1 MGLYDREYAR
11 ASRGPGGFSPGRLSP
26 TGFPRLSFTH
36 WLIIINI
43 AVFAIDAL
51 ASARGLYLP
60 VHYGDVIASQVDPSS
75 KTIMYPK
82 APPRPAGALNPRTA
96 TVVLPII
103 DLSNGAKVGER
114 AYRWMPPL
122 TAIGH
127 FSTARGFLQ
136 LEVWRLVT
144 FQFLHADLTHLL
156 FNMMGL
162 FFFGPI
168 VEEAVRKRR
177 RYGAYYL
184 VCGICGALM
193 YMALNLAGAVFAL
206 RLPGVLFDSVY
217 TPLVGASAG
226 VFGILMAAA
235 KVAADSMMLLFFI
248 PMRVRTGAYVM
259 LGLALFNL
267 LRAGQNA
274 GGDAA
279 HVGGAIAGFF
289 FIRNLHLLRD
299 FFDIFG
305 PRRGSKG
312 PGVRGGPRPAGGLF
326 GGAGLGG
333 GPAKGGGKGIGAGL
347 FGGGAPARSR
357 AAPQAGG
364 SGADTDAAV
373 DAVLDKVK
381 LSGLHS
387 LTDAEREVLRRAT
400 DDKRA
405 TRDQRGG

>member
-26 TGFPRLSFTH
+26 AGFPRLSFTH

-60 VHYGDVIASQVDPSS
+60 VHYGDVLSAQADPRS

-82 APPRPAGALNPRTA
+82 APPRPAGALSPRNA
-96 TVVLPII
+96 TVVLPIV
-103 DLSNGAKVGER
+103 DLSSGAKVGER

-193 YMALNLAGAVFAL
+193 YMALNLAGAVFGL

-248 PMRVRTGAYVM
+248 PMRVRTGAYIM

-305 PRRGSKG
+305 PRRGPKT
-312 PGVRGGPRPAGGLF
+312 PGGRGGARSGGGPFGGPARGGGTGLGAKLF
-326 GGAGLGG
+326 GGA
-333 GPAKGGGKGIGAGL
+333 
-347 FGGGAPARSR
+347 APARSR
-357 AAPQAGG
+357 TAPQAEAARPGPD
-364 SGADTDAAV
+364 ADAAV
-373 DAVLDKVK
+373 DAVLDKVR

-387 LTDAEREVLRRAT
+387 LNDAEREILRRAT

-405 TRDQRGG
+405 TRDRRGG